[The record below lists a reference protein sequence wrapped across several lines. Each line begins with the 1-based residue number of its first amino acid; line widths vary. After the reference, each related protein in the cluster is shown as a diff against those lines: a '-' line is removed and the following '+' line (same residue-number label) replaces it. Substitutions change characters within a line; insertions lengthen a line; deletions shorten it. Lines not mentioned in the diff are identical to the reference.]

1 MLDILIE
8 NSKEHLQGIKSVLG
22 VENVVLLQRDGYP
35 ITSSGVWFSEDEIF
49 GVSAAA
55 AAILS
60 VAQRLHH
67 DLSYI
72 LIEGERNKFLLA
84 TLPRA
89 ADYFL
94 MVTTQNHVNLGAMLL
109 QLDKTTI
116 HLDELLWKENFV
128 PPLRAFKNAERHA
141 ISKAFDVHGHHQA
154 QRSTGALN
162 ITITQNA
169 ASQINAIVNQFL
181 ATIPSARTGI
191 VCLDGGYLIPTRHT
205 SEGSALRETTLTYT
219 LFDASRKVAQL
230 VKRTG
235 IMQVL
240 CDCKREQHF
249 IYSLAGGLFSTAISK
264 GTAKLGLLRLVIPNF
279 ISEIETVLQRPPPT
293 RRPTLD
299 VDGLLE
305 AIAR

>member
-1 MLDILIE
+1 MPDILIE
-8 NSKEHLQGIKSVLG
+8 NSKKHLEGIKSVPG

-60 VAQRLHH
+60 VAQRLHN

-89 ADYFL
+89 TDFYL

-109 QLDKTTI
+109 QLEKTTI
-116 HLDELLWKENFV
+116 HLDELLWKEDFV

-141 ISKAFDVHGHHQA
+141 ISQAFDVHSHHQS
-154 QRSTGALN
+154 QWSTGALN

-169 ASQINAIVNQFL
+169 ASQINAIVNEFL

-191 VCLDGGYLIPTRHT
+191 VCLDGGYLIPAQHT
-205 SEGSALRETTLTYT
+205 GEGSALRETTLTYT
-219 LFDASRKVAQL
+219 LFDTSRKVAQL

-264 GTAKLGLLRLVIPNF
+264 DGAKLGLLRLVIPNF
-279 ISEIETVLQRPPPT
+279 IMEIETVLQRPPPT

-299 VDGLLE
+299 VEGLIE

>member
-1 MLDILIE
+1 MPDKLIE
-8 NSKEHLQGIKSVLG
+8 KSKKYLQGIKSVPG
-22 VENVVLLQRDGYP
+22 VENVILLQRDGYP

-49 GVSAAA
+49 GVSASA

-67 DLSYI
+67 DLLYI

-89 ADYFL
+89 SDYFL

-109 QLDKTTI
+109 QLEKTTI
-116 HLDELLWKENFV
+116 YLDKLLWKENFTT
-128 PPLRAFKNAERHA
+128 PLRAFEHTERQA
-141 ISKAFDVHGHHQA
+141 ISKAFDVHSHVQSPL
-154 QRSTGALN
+154 STGTLN

-169 ASQINAIVNQFL
+169 ASQINAIVDEFL

-191 VCLDGGYLIPTRHT
+191 VCLEGGYLIPTQHF

-219 LFDASRKVAQL
+219 LFDTSRKVAQL

-235 IMQVL
+235 VVQVL

-249 IYSLAGGLFSTAISK
+249 IYRLEGGLFSTAISK
-264 GTAKLGLLRLVIPNF
+264 DTAKLGLLRLVIPNF

>member
-1 MLDILIE
+1 MPDRLIE
-8 NSKEHLQGIKSVLG
+8 NSRRYLQGIKSVPG

-49 GVSAAA
+49 GVSASA

-67 DLSYI
+67 DLLYI

-84 TLPRA
+84 TLPRTT
-89 ADYFL
+89 DYFL

-109 QLDKTTI
+109 QLEKTTLY
-116 HLDELLWKENFV
+116 LDKLLWNETFTA
-128 PPLRAFKNAERHA
+128 PLRTFKHTERQE
-141 ISKAFDVHGHHQA
+141 ISKAFDVHGHQ
-154 QRSTGALN
+154 QTTVSTRTLN
-162 ITITQNA
+162 ITISQNA
-169 ASQINAIVNQFL
+169 ASQINAIVNEFL

-191 VCLDGGYLIPTRHT
+191 VCLDGGYLIPTQHT
-205 SEGSALRETTLTYT
+205 GEGSALKETTLTYT
-219 LFDASRKVAQL
+219 LFDTSRKVAQL

-235 IMQVL
+235 VIQVL
-240 CDCKREQHF
+240 CDCKSEQHF
-249 IYSLAGGLFSTAISK
+249 IYRLEGGLFSTAISK
-264 GTAKLGLLRLVIPNF
+264 DATKLGLLRLVIPNF

-299 VDGLLE
+299 VEGLLE